1 MWQKNK
7 MKIDPAYRQ
16 NQKLANQVWQKRNPD
31 YWKQYR
37 ERNQQYTD
45 KNRKFSKERMRIK
58 RQVTQAVQMFA
69 KMDSSLV
76 DYDRLSGYCV
86 LVPLGDMFA
95 KMDAKFL
102 NIQVFQEHT

>member
-1 MWQKNK
+1 MTFG
-7 MKIDPAYRQ
+7 Y
-16 NQKLANQVWQKRNPD
+16 
-31 YWKQYR
+31 
-37 ERNQQYTD
+37 
-45 KNRKFSKERMRIK
+45 SKERMRIK

-86 LVPLGDMFA
+86 LIPLGDMFA

-102 NIQVFQEHT
+102 NLQFCQDNI